1 MNPRPTRLESIQARK
16 FRYFR
21 DKDLFHEVGGDWV
34 DFGWVVGVDPWV
46 VLQVAA
52 GGVLG
57 NVVQLVL
64 EIFGVADAVLMEA
77 RLPDPA
83 WELLRKGVGEAALDA
98 LGASFDGLIYG
109 GS

>member
-1 MNPRPTRLESIQARK
+1 MRQFWHFCNL
-16 FRYFR
+16 
-21 DKDLFHEVGGDWV
+21 DLFHEVGGDWV
-34 DFGWVVGVDPWV
+34 DSGWVVGVDPWV

-64 EIFGVADAVLMEA
+64 EIFGVANAVLMEA
-77 RLPDPA
+77 RLPDAA
-83 WELLRKGVGEAALDA
+83 WELLRKGVGEATFDA
-98 LGASFDGLIYG
+98 LGATFDGLIYG